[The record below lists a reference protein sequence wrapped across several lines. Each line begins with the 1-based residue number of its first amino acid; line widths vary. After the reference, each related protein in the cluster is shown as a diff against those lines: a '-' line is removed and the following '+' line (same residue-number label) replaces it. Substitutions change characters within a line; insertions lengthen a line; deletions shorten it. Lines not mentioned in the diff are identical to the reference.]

1 MNRLIKYGIILH
13 LLILGGCGMTENPEK
28 KAVQG
33 EGTLSETPASAALQ
47 DEFTRGYLTSTKE
60 KEKGFYEF
68 KSKTG
73 GYSMLFPADAV
84 LSNGFGNERKGN
96 NMEAVMFTGTLEKA
110 DMITQSI
117 YENLPITK
125 DIEANLD
132 LLSTSVSYDGKYE
145 EVNKQNRSIYYGK
158 KTTDLDDA
166 IAYNYFSFIKAKE
179 GNQGVRFMYS
189 ATCKKADKSCVSS
202 MEKHEQIAEKIVE
215 SIAFE

>member
-1 MNRLIKYGIILH
+1 MS
-13 LLILGGCGMTENPEK
+13 ESNPEK

-33 EGTLSETPASAALQ
+33 EGTSSETPKVAAAVQ
-47 DEFTRGYLTSTKE
+47 DEFTKSYLTSTKE
-60 KEKGFYEF
+60 KEKGFFEF

-73 GYSMLFPADAV
+73 GYSMLFPAEAV
-84 LSNGFGNERKGN
+84 LSNEFGNERKGN
-96 NMEAVMFTGTLEKA
+96 DMEAVMFTGTLEKA

-145 EVNKQNRSIYYGK
+145 EVNKEDRSIYYGK

-166 IAYNYFSFIKAKE
+166 IAYNYFSFIKAKD

-189 ATCKKADKSCVSS
+189 ATCKKSDKSCVSNL
-202 MEKHEQIAEKIVE
+202 EKHEQIANKIIE
-215 SIAFE
+215 SVTFK